1 MSRLPRPAAHVPPR
15 AFAFPARKRTG
26 SRCAWPPRRNACR
39 LAFLLVL
46 TAAGDSPECKGSSD
60 ISRPAMSI
68 LTDHELDFLASL
80 NTRWSRLY
88 WSELAFLLSENDADR
103 PAERFRILNGLD
115 ALGHARARDRVR
127 IVVD

>member
-1 MSRLPRPAAHVPPR
+1 
-15 AFAFPARKRTG
+15 
-26 SRCAWPPRRNACR
+26 
-39 LAFLLVL
+39 
-46 TAAGDSPECKGSSD
+46 
-60 ISRPAMSI
+60 MSI

-88 WSELAFLLSENDADR
+88 WSELAFLLSENDANR